1 MVYMNLA
8 NKWRPTRF
16 KDIVGNEKIARI
28 LKNAVLYEKISNAYV
43 LVGPCGIGK
52 TSLARIFAMAMN
64 CEDLQEG
71 EPCNVC
77 KSCINIL
84 NGIHID
90 VIEID
95 GASNNSVEDIR
106 KLREEIKFVP
116 SVSKYKVYIVDEV
129 HMLSNA
135 AWNAFLKTLE
145 EPPSYV
151 KFIFATTEANKVI
164 TTVMSRCQRLNLQKL
179 SNEIILNRLNYIAN
193 IEKINIDEDALR
205 IIVNMSSGGIREALF
220 TLEQVVVSL
229 SNQDYL
235 IDDKYI
241 YDIFGITDKESLILI
256 VRSILKKD
264 YNNLLIEINRVAN
277 TGKDLKDLFVN
288 ILECLRNIEI
298 VMLTSNSNSILE
310 LDIKTIKEYTELSKY
325 TNLEFL
331 QNIIDFL
338 ISLNGMTYNFIEQR
352 NIISISLIRA
362 IRFAS
367 NKEDLVLSRKV

>member
-28 LKNAVLYEKISNAYV
+28 LKNAVLYEKTSNAYV
-43 LVGPCGIGK
+43 LVGPCGVGK
-52 TSLARIFAMAMN
+52 TSLARIFAMAMD
-64 CEDLQEG
+64 CEDLQDG

-229 SNQDYL
+229 SNQNYL